1 MKSLGSTFGPRVIP
15 TFWFLH
21 LVVAGRNA
29 AGVEGMATAVS
40 LGEDERDWPDH
51 ERGVV
56 VVRST
61 TTQPSWQKA
70 DGTATR
76 I

>member
-1 MKSLGSTFGPRVIP
+1 M
-15 TFWFLH
+15 
-21 LVVAGRNA
+21 VVAGRNA

-61 TTQPSWQKA
+61 TTQPLWQKA